1 MKLLFDRLSRTL
13 EHGMNLRLQRANMIS
28 ANLANAEPPG
38 YTPVDT
44 KFDEALQ
51 SFQAGEVPGGLHKT
65 HAAEVTTITKDNS
78 EGRLVFDPDH
88 PDADGNGYVQMPN
101 VNPVNEM
108 VDMLTATRSYEANVS
123 ALRALKGMAGAALE
137 IGE

>member
-28 ANLANAEPPG
+28 ANLANADTPG
-38 YTPVDT
+38 YTPVDI

-65 HAAEVTTITKDNS
+65 HAAHMGPDEGVPEGAPEFDYFSLPDGSGNSVDLDHESAKLAQNQLLYRATTKVYNKRTAMLKYAIA
-78 EGRLVFDPDH
+78 E
-88 PDADGNGYVQMPN
+88 GNG
-101 VNPVNEM
+101 
-108 VDMLTATRSYEANVS
+108 
-123 ALRALKGMAGAALE
+123 
-137 IGE
+137 